1 MTSALDALVFV
12 EVCVCVCLHVCVC
25 VCVCAYVLRN
35 VCVRVC
41 AYVLM
46 CVVHRV
52 CFRFC
57 VLRNIFLA
65 RCRLAMFTLFSSCC
79 TSLWQLGR
87 QQYVRG
93 GLFAFGVCLLP
104 DCQCEFKNV
113 ELHSAYHIHDII
125 SPGSTF
131 TPVGMSI
138 TILSGYRE
146 IPFPSFPP
154 NSDTM
159 MMMMTMMIMVKTIW
173 MMRIVMMLVKM
184 MVMKDVRR
192 MTTWGKNR
200 FRWRVDGAVLT
211 VVKDLDDGVD
221 DLGFPLIEM
230 WKHQANQ
237 ATTSTGTSTTTT
249 ATISKNNSKRSPF
262 PTTCSTCPIVPLQ
275 VVFAII
281 RVISAVFLKA
291 GHSLWMC
298 CWRLFCWSAT
308 LGATISPQEHIL
320 TTAGPLWRLT
330 RPSCS
335 MVTRNG
341 NTFCNCVS
349 VWRPPATYGH
359 THTHTWWSK
368 CGSCQNPTK
377 CAICKRAFLVLR
389 KPDGKNRWDI
399 VQNMWF
405 LCRTKKG
412 ETVWYMTWSPTYT
425 SMASGCFPSFV
436 GQSGIKDLCLPFL
449 QMYDLDGCEVVMALH
464 KYSSI
469 KPIGLHV
476 SWPVL
481 PIPWW
486 FQCSMEHVVL
496 QSLHLYQHLR
506 FQALRLLKHVTT

>member
-1 MTSALDALVFV
+1 
-12 EVCVCVCLHVCVC
+12 
-25 VCVCAYVLRN
+25 
-35 VCVRVC
+35 
-41 AYVLM
+41 M

-52 CFRFC
+52 CFRSC
-57 VLRNIFLA
+57 VLSNIFLA

-104 DCQCEFKNV
+104 DCQSEFKNV

-138 TILSGYRE
+138 TILSGYHE

-159 MMMMTMMIMVKTIW
+159 VMMMMTMMIMVKIIW

-184 MVMKDVRR
+184 MVTKDVRR
-192 MTTWGKNR
+192 MTTWGKNKIQVKS
-200 FRWRVDGAVLT
+200 WWCGAYGSQGFGWWCWWFGISFDWN
-211 VVKDLDDGVD
+211 VKASSE
-221 DLGFPLIEM
+221 PSH
-230 WKHQANQ
+230 HQHRHQHHHHSSN
-237 ATTSTGTSTTTT
+237 
-249 ATISKNNSKRSPF
+249 SKNNSKRSPF

-308 LGATISPQEHIL
+308 LGAAISPQEHIL
-320 TTAGPLWRLT
+320 TTAGPLWKLT

-341 NTFCNCVS
+341 NTFCNCVP
-349 VWRPPATYGH
+349 VRRPPATYGH

-389 KPDGKNRWDI
+389 KPNGKNRWDI

-405 LCRTKKG
+405 LCRTKQE
-412 ETVWYMTWSPTYT
+412 ETVWYMTWSCTYT
-425 SMASGCFPSFV
+425 SMASGCFTSFV

-481 PIPWW
+481 PIPRW
-486 FQCSMEHVVL
+486 FQCSML
-496 QSLHLYQHLR
+496 QNTWCCNLSICTNIWDSKHSVSWNMSLLSTNAHLVGHEIWVH
-506 FQALRLLKHVTT
+506 RL